1 MKALSIV
8 AVVLASIS
16 IFVPYFG
23 ATYLPV
29 VAGIMAVVAVK
40 EEHVLSFVALGINAI
55 NVAFLSWSLYVIHE
69 GCKIASA
76 VDASCGVLGNFWTWM
91 GINLVLLAVGVGLH
105 LTNKKA

>member
-40 EEHVLSFVALGINAI
+40 EEHILSFVALGINAI

-76 VDASCGVLGNFWTWM
+76 LDSSCGVLGNFWTWM
-91 GINLVLLAVGVGLH
+91 GINLVLLVAGVVLH